1 MNTEP
6 MESIIYGSRYSAGRL
21 SLADRWIRA
30 QEDPDRV
37 VRDRFEAFVQVGSV
51 VTVTGVA
58 VEHGLPVA
66 GKPLASG
73 SPGIGIAHSQ
83 WPAALSGAWS
93 SEDRSAVSAVISSRT
108 WSPLRASF
116 SATS

>member
-6 MESIIYGSRYSAGRL
+6 TESIIYGSRYSAGRL

-30 QEDPDRV
+30 MEDPDIRV

-58 VEHGLPVA
+58 VEDRR
-66 GKPLASG
+66 
-73 SPGIGIAHSQ
+73 PGTGGI
-83 WPAALSGAWS
+83 LV
-93 SEDRSAVSAVISSRT
+93 R
-108 WSPLRASF
+108 L
-116 SATS
+116 